1 MAISTEPGPTL
12 QTQGGSGL
20 VMSTFAQ
27 GSDALDVHVL
37 SVALI
42 GPEEKRR
49 RAVASAIAG
58 SQAKVTREFV
68 AYPELDDVPQVL
80 ESGYEVIIVDLD
92 SDPEHALEL
101 VENICGNSSVTV
113 MVYSSHNDPEL
124 LVRCMRAGA
133 REFLAQPIA
142 PATIAEALVRASVR
156 RPAVRT
162 VKKALGK
169 LMVFAGAKGGSG
181 VSTLASNFAILLAQ
195 ESRQNVV
202 LLDLGLPLGAAALDL
217 GISTEFST
225 ANALQNISRLD
236 SNFLSKLLAKHS
248 SGLSVLAAPDGYTP
262 IHASNEAIA
271 KLLSVARQDFD
282 YVVVDA
288 GSSTGSTYKT
298 LLSGATIAYL
308 VAQVGV
314 SELRNS
320 NRIIA
325 EFFTLPTPKLEIV
338 LNRYT
343 QNPLGIDEENITKA
357 LTRPANWKIPSDYG
371 TVQRAQNTAT
381 PLALGESAI
390 TAVLRQMARTACGLP
405 AIAEKKKRFN
415 FRLKG

>member
-1 MAISTEPGPTL
+1 M
-12 QTQGGSGL
+12 
-20 VMSTFAQ
+20 MSTFTQ
-27 GSDALDVHVL
+27 GSDALGVHVL

-42 GPEEKRR
+42 GPEEQRR
-49 RAVASAIAG
+49 RAVANAIAG

-101 VENICGNSSVTV
+101 VENICGSSSATV
-113 MVYSSHNDPEL
+113 MVYSAQTDPEM

-133 REFLAQPIA
+133 REFLTQPIA

-162 VKKALGK
+162 VKEGMRQANGLRRRQGR
-169 LMVFAGAKGGSG
+169 LRSQHDRQQLRHTRSLRSRTRIPYCSISDFRLEPPRL
-181 VSTLASNFAILLAQ
+181 TLDIT
-195 ESRQNVV
+195 
-202 LLDLGLPLGAAALDL
+202 
-217 GISTEFST
+217 TEFST

-236 SNFLSKLLAKHS
+236 SNFLSKLLVKHS
-248 SGLSVLAAPDGYTP
+248 SGLSVLAAPDRYTP
-262 IHASNEAIA
+262 IQASNESLA
-271 KLLSVARQDFD
+271 KLISVARQDFD

-288 GSSTGSTYKT
+288 GSSVGPTYKT
-298 LLSGATIAYL
+298 LISGATIAYL
-308 VAQVGV
+308 VTQVGI

-320 NRIIA
+320 NRIIS

-338 LNRYT
+338 LNRFT

-390 TAVLRQMARTACGLP
+390 TAVIRQMARTACGLP
-405 AIAEKKKRFN
+405 AVAEKKKRFQ
-415 FRLKG
+415 FIRLK